1 MMNPRTA
8 LKFSLCLL
16 CSIFF
21 GRALQA
27 QSPNA
32 LASAVQQSLSTQEAT
47 NYDLFTLSSQRD
59 ISVDGEINNVIYL
72 KLNKVALS
80 ALKNAAS
87 PLISFSLPL
96 RDDGNHAFTL
106 YSYNILD
113 EGFKIYERGSDGK
126 KKVASI
132 ETGVFYRGIL
142 MNQPNSLAAFTFNN
156 NDIAAVFS
164 TPEDGNYNLVLN
176 YANPG
181 INKDNYLLFREADI
195 KDTRRATCG
204 VTDAMNKF
212 NHDADNSA
220 AKGTFSGCR
229 KLRVSMQA
237 DHEMFLVKNSNM
249 TSCVNYLTSL
259 FNVISTLYNNEG
271 INAVM
276 SETVV
281 NSAPDGYTYGGS
293 PEVLEKF
300 GEETQSNFTGD
311 IAHLVS
317 GYNEDGWPPL
327 GGLAWLDVLCQ
338 TPVFN
343 QGVWYGP
350 YSMSDNFI
358 FNTIPQVPV
367 YSWDVQASSHE
378 IGHNI
383 GSPHTQSCTWPGGA
397 IDNCVAVE
405 DGNCNPGPN
414 PAASG
419 GTIMS
424 YCHLTSYGINFALG
438 FGPLPGDRIRSRI
451 ATKPC
456 LTSFQPIKTLVTAN
470 KVRIANRQC
479 FDGQWTY
486 FYYDNNT
493 ATETDDELLLM
504 IKANGQSI
512 GNIDAA
518 GMEVK
523 MTTTQEYA
531 TNIGRTVTAPYAQN
545 SWKEVNR
552 TWNVTLA
559 TGVAQP
565 TAPVSIRFPFTNQD
579 FLDIKGSIPALNQSN
594 QMTVIAFNNQNAAN
608 NPSSAP
614 ATAVKYYS
622 NATTAD
628 DTHWKQGSESNY
640 NYAEFV
646 SNYGI
651 FGGSLGVRASGLG
664 IDDKYDQDQ
673 SLEVYPNPA
682 TNQLNITI
690 PGTVKASKNDLTV
703 FDHLGRM
710 ILKKENIRLTG
721 GSIQLNI
728 EALASGVY
736 SIRYSN
742 DGSSFNARF
751 VKK

>member
-1 MMNPRTA
+1 M
-8 LKFSLCLL
+8 
-16 CSIFF
+16 
-21 GRALQA
+21 QA
-27 QSPNA
+27 QSPNT

-59 ISVDGEINNVIYL
+59 VTVDGEINNVIYL
-72 KLNKVALS
+72 KLNKAALNT
-80 ALKNAAS
+80 LKSAAS

-96 RDDGNHAFTL
+96 RDGNHAFTL

-113 EGFKIYERGSDGK
+113 DGFKIYERGSDGK
-126 KKVASI
+126 KKAVSI

-142 MNQPNSLAAFTFNN
+142 TNQLNSLAAFTFNN
-156 NDIAAVFS
+156 DDIAAVFS
-164 TPEDGNYNLVLN
+164 TPESGNYNLVLN

-195 KDTRRATCG
+195 KNKRTAKCG

-212 NHDADNSA
+212 NHDADNNSA
-220 AKGTFSGCR
+220 AKGTFGGCH

-237 DHEMFLVKNSNM
+237 DHELFLVRNSNM

-281 NSAPDGYTYGGS
+281 NSTPDGYTYGGS
-293 PEVLEKF
+293 DEVLIKF
-300 GEETQSNFTGD
+300 GEETQSNFIGD

-317 GYNEDGWPPL
+317 GYNEGGWPPL

-338 TPVFN
+338 TPVFD
-343 QGVWYGP
+343 QGSGVWYGP
-350 YSMSDNFI
+350 FSMADNEVL
-358 FNTIPQVPV
+358 NTIPQVPI
-367 YSWDVQASSHE
+367 YSWDVEASTHE

-383 GSPHTQSCTWPGGA
+383 GSPHTQSCSWPGGA
-397 IDNCVAVE
+397 IDDCYPTE
-405 DGNCNPGPN
+405 GGCPSGLSPDPT
-414 PAASG
+414 G

-424 YCHLTSYGINFALG
+424 YCHLTSYGINFAFG
-438 FGPLPGDRIRSRI
+438 FGPLPGNLIRSKI

-456 LTSFQPIKTLVTAN
+456 LSSFQPLKTLAVTN
-470 KVRIANRQC
+470 TTRIANRQC
-479 FDGQWTY
+479 NDGSWTY

-493 ATETDDELLLM
+493 AAEADDELLLM

-512 GNIDAA
+512 GNVDAT

-523 MTTTQEYA
+523 MTTTAGYA
-531 TNIGRTVTAPYAQN
+531 TNIGRTVTAPYAQS
-545 SWKEVNR
+545 SWKEANR

-579 FLDIKGSIPALNQSN
+579 FLDIKGSIPALSQSS
-594 QMTVIAFNNQNAAN
+594 QLSVVAFSNQNAAN

-614 ATAVKYYS
+614 ASAVKYYA

-628 DTHWKQGSESNY
+628 ATHWNLGSETNY
-640 NYAEFV
+640 SYAEFV

-664 IDDKYDQDQ
+664 IDDNYDQNQ
-673 SLEVYPNPA
+673 ILEVYPNPA

-690 PGTVKASKNDLTV
+690 PETVRTSKNDLIV

-710 ILKKENIRLTG
+710 ILKKENITLTG

-728 EALASGVY
+728 EALSSGVY

>member
-1 MMNPRTA
+1 MMNPGTT
-8 LKFSLCLL
+8 LKFSLCLFCL
-16 CSIFF
+16 ILF
-21 GRALQA
+21 GRTLQA
-27 QSPNA
+27 QSPNS
-32 LASAVQQSLSTQEAT
+32 LASTVQQSLATQEAI

-59 ISVDGEINNVIYL
+59 IAVDGEINNVIYL
-72 KLNKVALS
+72 KLNKAALS
-80 ALKNAAS
+80 TLKNAAGS
-87 PLISFSLPL
+87 LISFTLPL
-96 RDDGNHAFTL
+96 SDGNHAFTL

-113 EGFKIYERGSDGK
+113 DGFKIYERGSDGK
-126 KKVASI
+126 KKAVSM

-142 MNQPNSLAAFTFNN
+142 MGQPNSVAAFTFNN
-156 NDIAAVFS
+156 DDIAAVFS
-164 TPEDGNYNLVLN
+164 TPEGGNYNLVLN

-195 KDTRRATCG
+195 KDTRRAKCG

-212 NHDADNSA
+212 NHDADNNSA
-220 AKGTFSGCR
+220 AKGTYSSCR
-229 KLRVSMQA
+229 KLRVSMRA
-237 DHEMFLVKNSNM
+237 DHELFLVRNSN
-249 TSCVNYLTSL
+249 TASCVNYLTSL
-259 FNVISTLYNNEG
+259 FNVISTLYSNEG
-271 INAVM
+271 INAVL

-293 PEVLEKF
+293 DEVLLKF
-300 GEETQSNFTGD
+300 GEETQSDFIGD

-317 GYNEDGWPPL
+317 GYSESGWPPL

-338 TPVFN
+338 TPVLS
-343 QGVWYGP
+343 QGVWFGP
-350 YSMSDNFI
+350 YSMADNFI
-358 FNTIPQVPV
+358 FNTIPEVPI
-367 YSWDVQASSHE
+367 YSWDVQASAHE
-378 IGHNI
+378 IGHSI
-383 GSPHTQSCTWPGGA
+383 GSPHTQSCTWPGGP
-397 IDNCVAVE
+397 IDNCVEVE
-405 DGNCNPGPN
+405 NGSCNPGPD
-414 PAASG
+414 PDPTG

-438 FGPLPGDRIRSRI
+438 FGPLPGDLIRSRI

-456 LTSFQPIKTLVTAN
+456 LSSSKPAKTLATASTSR
-470 KVRIANRQC
+470 VANRQC
-479 FDGQWTY
+479 TEGQWTY

-493 ATETDDELLLM
+493 ATDTDDELLLM
-504 IKANGQSI
+504 IKANGQDI
-512 GNIDAA
+512 GNVDAT

-523 MTTTQEYA
+523 MTTTPEYA
-531 TNIGRTVTAPYAQN
+531 TNIGRTVTAPYAQS
-545 SWKEVNR
+545 SWKEANR

-579 FLDIKGSIPALNQSN
+579 FLDIKGSIPALSQSS
-594 QMTVIAFNNQNAAN
+594 QLSVVAFSNQNAAN

-614 ATAVKYYS
+614 ASAVKYYA

-628 DTHWKQGSESNY
+628 ATHWRLGSETNY
-640 NYAEFV
+640 SYAEFV

-664 IDDKYDQDQ
+664 IDDNYDQNQ
-673 SLEVYPNPA
+673 TLEVYPNPA

-690 PGTVKASKNDLTV
+690 PETVSTSKNDLTV

-710 ILKKENIRLTG
+710 ILKKENITLTG

-728 EALASGVY
+728 EALSSGVY